1 MLTSFGY
8 ILKISMCNL
17 DMECDT
23 NLFYYFFFF
32 FGLGGEGYS
41 NDNLNLI
48 SRLWI
53 RKELYLLFLTRKM
66 ETLFCLFVSKREAM

>member
-23 NLFYYFFFF
+23 NLFYYLLFIYLFW
-32 FGLGGEGYS
+32 LGGGE
-41 NDNLNLI
+41 DI
-48 SRLWI
+48 PMI
-53 RKELYLLFLTRKM
+53 I
-66 ETLFCLFVSKREAM
+66 

>member
-23 NLFYYFFFF
+23 NLFYYLLLLLF
-32 FGLGGEGYS
+32 FGWGGGGGKK
-41 NDNLNLI
+41 DI
-48 SRLWI
+48 PMI
-53 RKELYLLFLTRKM
+53 I
-66 ETLFCLFVSKREAM
+66 

>member
-23 NLFYYFFFF
+23 NLFYYLYIYIFF
-32 FGLGGEGYS
+32 LVAGGK
-41 NDNLNLI
+41 DI
-48 SRLWI
+48 PMI
-53 RKELYLLFLTRKM
+53 I
-66 ETLFCLFVSKREAM
+66 